1 MGHRC
6 SVCPASSWCR
16 ALPRQALRRESDASA
31 GDGHESSEIDRA
43 PSDPNGLCRP
53 PWYRDLRLQPASLL
67 RVWLRFSVHLE
78 VRQYDVRQL
87 QGEGLQVAD
96 RRVLRRLQRW
106 LWRLLGLWWCRWRAP
121 RSCSAC
127 PSRGTRRRES
137 SIGLRRT
144 VKVRYVQALWPRQNL
159 AAIAGQAPSCCI
171 AAIAAPRGTSC
182 TTPALSDP
190 TRDDAVLCVG
200 SPFEHR
206 VIRLRV
212 SGRMNRSFSARIGV
226 VWAVRLANGLE
237 CTFFA
242 GGATNADREGRRLN
256 YGCRNS
262 SSVLWG
268 NPIRQG
274 RTWHIRL
281 THSSQPGPE
290 RLVVIRTAFI
300 GRNQS

>member
-1 MGHRC
+1 VVSLASAAILLCMPISGHAKTRVIHW
-6 SVCPASSWCR
+6 SPTNGEG
-16 ALPRQALRRESDASA
+16 ALRTGLVATPKFGGDCWTGSFVLHRGYRCAA
-31 GDGHESSEIDRA
+31 GNFLY
-43 PSDPNGLCRP
+43 DPC
-53 PWYRDLRLQPASLL
+53 
-67 RVWLRFSVHLE
+67 F
-78 VRQYDVRQL
+78 
-87 QGEGLQVAD
+87 
-96 RRVLRRLQRW
+96 
-106 LWRLLGLWWCRWRAP
+106 
-121 RSCSAC
+121 
-127 PSRGTRRRES
+127 
-137 SIGLRRT
+137 
-144 VKVRYVQALWPRQNL
+144 
-159 AAIAGQAPSCCI
+159 
-171 AAIAAPRGTSC
+171 
-182 TTPALSDP
+182 SDP